1 MSSIEEKPLVGAA
14 FFVVQKGTGFC
25 RGVWRCIH
33 SRRILCNLGKREQFT
48 RIMSNVER
56 YKNLYFC
63 DCA

>member
-1 MSSIEEKPLVGAA
+1 MFRYA
-14 FFVVQKGTGFC
+14 VVNLRKKLCVT
-25 RGVWRCIH
+25 WRCAH
-33 SRRILCNLGKREQFT
+33 SRRILCNLVKRERFA

>member
-1 MSSIEEKPLVGAA
+1 MHPFA
-14 FFVVQKGTGFC
+14 
-25 RGVWRCIH
+25 
-33 SRRILCNLGKREQFT
+33 RILCNLGKREQFT